1 MELRHLR
8 NVQAEAEEL
17 HLARAGEKL
26 HIEQSP
32 LLRAIEADALSHDT
46 MSTPTIQAF
55 LGAALLALAGAHA
68 WATDLPPAIAQQ
80 LPAGYEAVAVQQND
94 FNADRAVD
102 FVVVAA
108 DSKAEHQAKQAQ
120 RAAPKRWLYVFLRAP
135 DGSYRIAGKNP
146 AVAFAADLG
155 GQCDPFLDSGGL
167 AVKGPY
173 FTVENSVACG
183 SHWSDFITFK
193 YDPPTRRFVFHR
205 RVIEVWEL
213 NPSTRPDAEALI
225 RTQKIVTS
233 GKRSAPVTLDA
244 YEPK

>member
-1 MELRHLR
+1 MR
-8 NVQAEAEEL
+8 
-17 HLARAGEKL
+17 AR
-26 HIEQSP
+26 
-32 LLRAIEADALSHDT
+32 LLPPFIGT
-46 MSTPTIQAF
+46 
-55 LGAALLALAGAHA
+55 ALLALAGAHA
-68 WATDLPPAIAQQ
+68 WATDLPPAIAQL

-213 NPSTRPDAEALI
+213 NPSTQPGAKALI
-225 RTQKIVTS
+225 PAKKIVTS
-233 GKRSAPVTLDA
+233 GKRSAPVALDA
-244 YEPK
+244 YVPQ